1 MNSKTGGVI
10 PDAANF
16 IYSKEFRNVEQ
27 MDQMIIDG
35 YKLIF
40 NREIPMEIRY
50 SLITIECEERIAYR
64 RSEL

>member
-1 MNSKTGGVI
+1 MNSKAVGAI

-16 IYSKEFRNVEQ
+16 IYSKEFRSVEQ

-40 NREIPMEIRY
+40 NREINMEIR
-50 SLITIECEERIAYR
+50 
-64 RSEL
+64 

>member
-27 MDQMIIDG
+27 MDQMITEG

-40 NREIPMEIRY
+40 NRDIPMEIRY
-50 SLITIECEERIAYR
+50 EVVNAEFEAKIASR
-64 RSEL
+64 R